1 MKKGLIIL
9 TLGLAMGACSGS
21 KQYHMDSTEKAKQ
34 KGYHAHTANKV
45 IDKNAANRTAN
56 QKAAEKHRQDL
67 NKRSSVNASSSS
79 KKSTKKHSGS
89 FGFY

>member
-9 TLGLAMGACSGS
+9 ALGLAMGACSGS

-34 KGYHAHTANKV
+34 KGYHAHTANKI
-45 IDKNAANRTAN
+45 IDKNAANRNAN
-56 QKAAEKHRQDL
+56 QKAAEKNRQEL
-67 NKRSSVNASSSS
+67 NKRSSESASS